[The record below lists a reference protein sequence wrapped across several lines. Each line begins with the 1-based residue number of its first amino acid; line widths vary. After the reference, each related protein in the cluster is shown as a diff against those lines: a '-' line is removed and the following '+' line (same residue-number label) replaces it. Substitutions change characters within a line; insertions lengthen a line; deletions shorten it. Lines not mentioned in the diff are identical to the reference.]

1 MENKN
6 RGINYISKDAK
17 VGKKTVL
24 NAPVRLVGNANVKHS
39 CNVGSYTFINSGTT
53 LFPATKMGKFCSI
66 GKNCELG
73 AFDHPTTWLS
83 SSPIQYNLKLHFPDY
98 IEDFEQK
105 KIVRPKETIF
115 GNDVWIGSLAVVKRG
130 LTIGDGAIIAGGSVV
145 VKDVPPY
152 AIVGGVPAKVLKYR
166 FDEKTIERLMRLQ
179 WWDMPIEDLKN
190 ISFDDIN
197 KALDELEAR
206 KK

>member
-1 MENKN
+1 MNEKKD
-6 RGINYISKDAK
+6 INYIAKDAK
-17 VGKKTVL
+17 VGKNTVL
-24 NAPVRLVGNANVKHS
+24 NAPVRLVGTANVKHS
-39 CNVGSYTFINSGTT
+39 CNIGNYTFINSGTT

-83 SSPIQYNLKLHFPDY
+83 SSAIQYNLKLHFPDY

-105 KIVRPKETIF
+105 KIIRPSETVF
-115 GNDVWIGSLAVVKRG
+115 GNDVWVGSLAVVKRG
-130 LTIGDGAIIAGGSVV
+130 LTIGNGAIIAGGSVV

-166 FDEKTIERLMRLQ
+166 FDEETIERLEKLQ
-179 WWDMPIEDLKN
+179 WWDMPSSDLKD
-190 ISFDDIN
+190 ISFDDIG
-197 KALDELEAR
+197 KALEELEA
-206 KK
+206 KKLS